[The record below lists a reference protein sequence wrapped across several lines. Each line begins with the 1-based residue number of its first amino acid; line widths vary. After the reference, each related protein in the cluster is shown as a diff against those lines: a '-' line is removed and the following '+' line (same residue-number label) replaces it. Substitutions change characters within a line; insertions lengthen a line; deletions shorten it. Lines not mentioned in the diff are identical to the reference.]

1 MNIKATYIYAKA
13 KIAQAIIQ
21 LFFAYCYDFRRF
33 IKYSNTFNTDGN
45 SNKLRATIILNY
57 HVIEKGLTMSE
68 MKLGFGQ
75 EKISY
80 LCKKCTDFIRHYG
93 NNDNQVNNAIQ
104 ILETYL
110 LVHEQN
116 NFKLPESIIKKIKQ
130 TITLKEE
137 NIISTL
143 NYEEK
148 TIDCKTIKTAPFPVF
163 AKSRK
168 SIRNFSNKNIE
179 LKTIEKAITNAQT
192 SPSAC
197 NRQPARIH
205 IYSEKDLVAKI
216 LSLQNGNRGFGHLSN
231 KLIIVSC
238 DLSGYK
244 THNERNSCWVDGG
257 IYLMNLLYGLHYEGI
272 GTCILNWSV
281 DKKRDLSLY
290 KIANIPKQ
298 ESIIAIIACGY
309 PKEGSKTAFSLKKDA
324 HEVSTFH
331 NNKND

>member
-1 MNIKATYIYAKA
+1 MSIKATFIYAKA
-13 KIAQAIIQ
+13 KKTQAIIQ
-21 LFFAYCYDFRRF
+21 LFFSYWYDFNRY
-33 IKYSNTFNTDGN
+33 IKYSNTFNTDAN
-45 SNKLRATIILNY
+45 ANKLRATIILNY

-68 MKLGFGQ
+68 MKHGFGE
-75 EKISY
+75 EKVLY
-80 LCKKCTDFIRHYG
+80 LCEKCNDFINRFG
-93 NNDNQVNNAIQ
+93 NNDKQVNHAIQ

-137 NIISTL
+137 DIISTL

-148 TIDCKTIKTAPFPVF
+148 TIDYKTIKTAPFPVF

-168 SIRNFSNKNIE
+168 SIRNFSKRNIE
-179 LKTIEKAITNAQT
+179 PKTIEKAVANAQT

-205 IYSEKDLVAKI
+205 IYSEKNLVTKI
-216 LSLQNGNRGFGHLSN
+216 LYLQNGNRGFGHLSN

-244 THNERNSCWVDGG
+244 IHNERNSCWVDGG

-272 GTCILNWSV
+272 GTCILKWSV
-281 DKKRDLSLY
+281 SCKINKR
-290 KIANIPKQ
+290 
-298 ESIIAIIACGY
+298 
-309 PKEGSKTAFSLKKDA
+309 T
-324 HEVSTFH
+324 
-331 NNKND
+331 